1 MPKLSIIVTIY
12 KYYDYL
18 SDCIQSVYNQTYKDF
33 ELIIVNDG
41 SDNEIDKEIKKNK
54 YFYLDNFKYYNVKR
68 LKRSAALNF
77 AINKSNSDI
86 ICILD
91 SDDLWHP
98 KKLETQLFYFE
109 NFDLDFL
116 CTKSPI
122 FINNQY
128 KVLNS
133 KKRLLK
139 KINKSDLYSKNIIA
153 HSSVMYKKK
162 FAKYNED
169 IFTNVDIDVWLRLI
183 SKNVNCIVNN
193 VVFIQ
198 NIIISSYR
206 IKINFKT
213 YV

>member
-18 SDCIQSVYNQTYKDF
+18 GDCIQSVYNQTYKDF

-41 SDNEIDKEIKKNK
+41 SDSEIDKAIKKNK
-54 YFYLDNFKYYNVKR
+54 YYNFDNFKYYNVRR

-98 KKLETQLFYFE
+98 KKLETQLFYFK

-122 FINNQY
+122 FIDNHF

-133 KKRLLK
+133 KKR
-139 KINKSDLYSKNIIA
+139 
-153 HSSVMYKKK
+153 
-162 FAKYNED
+162 
-169 IFTNVDIDVWLRLI
+169 
-183 SKNVNCIVNN
+183 
-193 VVFIQ
+193 
-198 NIIISSYR
+198 
-206 IKINFKT
+206 
-213 YV
+213 